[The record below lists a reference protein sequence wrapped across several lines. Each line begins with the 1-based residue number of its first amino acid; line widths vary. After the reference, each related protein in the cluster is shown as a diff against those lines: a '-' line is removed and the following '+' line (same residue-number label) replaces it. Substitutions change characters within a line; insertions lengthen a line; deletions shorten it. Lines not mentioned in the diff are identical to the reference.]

1 MDFDQTN
8 LFADKS
14 APICAI
20 PISQAF
26 AGLSDEEKIFAHHMC
41 RASFHGTRIL
51 LRQTSQ
57 ESEAIYDLII
67 SLYRAGNGDW
77 EELGGRTNVSNED
90 VDDFLDYASM
100 FLGNVGN
107 YRSTGDTKFI
117 PRICRSTL
125 KQLCSVN
132 SETEALFEAA
142 SQGMYSTM
150 PYKYGYPEDITS
162 SSGYYPGDNPISKV
176 EIDSIQRFLQDNNI
190 LPENTRVSKIAQDD
204 TAEFAAFSLHLASA
218 TSLWEPELVTPTFL
232 DLPENPPISVQSGD
246 FADCL
251 EKVIAELQCATLNCT
266 NPVTLSM
273 IDSLVESFRSG
284 NHNEFK
290 AAQTNWVLDRS
301 PNVETVIGFIETY
314 QDPHGVRGA
323 WEGIVAIVNKE
334 QTRKFSELV
343 DSSPQLIPLLPWNG
357 LPGGVEDGLTSIFEN
372 ETFQKPD
379 FTSVDT
385 LGFVKSESPAGLNL
399 PNFEEICQNFGFK
412 NLQFGNVNNANPPDE
427 SMPFIMDH
435 EQEFLRQNREMAFE
449 VIVACHELLG
459 HGSGRLLVEES
470 AGKFNFPI
478 DERPLNPLTNQP
490 VSSWYKPGETWSNVF
505 GADANA
511 IEECRADGVA
521 LLLLTEERVLGI
533 FGYTENLNSRYLA
546 SNVMYSGYLI
556 TLFSALKG
564 LSRWNPETKGKFALL
579 KCLMECGDGLL
590 EMLEIDNGLKIRLDR
605 SKIKS
610 HAVPALSRFLLH
622 LQTYKS
628 TANVKDGVAFLNR
641 YTDVD
646 TRFANYRD
654 IVVREEPLRTQYV
667 QPNTFRRKDD
677 IFLQEYPASK
687 QGLIQSWA
695 ERDI

>member
-1 MDFDQTN
+1 MMAFDQTN

-20 PISQAF
+20 PISQVF

-67 SLYRAGNGDW
+67 SLYRAADGDW
-77 EELGGRTNVSNED
+77 EELGGRLNVSHED
-90 VDDFLDYASM
+90 IDDFLDYASM
-100 FLGNVGN
+100 FLENVGN

-125 KQLCSVN
+125 QQLCSVN

-150 PYKYGYPEDITS
+150 PYKYGYPEDIAS

-190 LPENTRVSKIAQDD
+190 LPENKRVSKITLDD

-218 TSLWEPELVTPTFL
+218 TLLWEPELVTPTFL

-251 EKVIAELQCATLNCT
+251 EKVIAELQRATFNCT
-266 NPVTLSM
+266 NSVTLSM
-273 IDSLVESFRSG
+273 INSLVESFRSG

-290 AAQTNWVLDRS
+290 AAQMNWVLDRS

-323 WEGIVAIVNKE
+323 WEGIVAIFNKE

-357 LPGGVEDGLTSIFEN
+357 QPGGVEDGLTSIFET
-372 ETFQKPD
+372 ETFQKTR
-379 FTSVDT
+379 FRQRRQSMGFSIT
-385 LGFVKSESPAGLNL
+385 LTIDYQ
-399 PNFEEICQNFGFK
+399 FEEICQNVGFK
-412 NLQFGNVNNANPPDE
+412 NLQFGNVNNANPPNE

-435 EQEFLRQNREMAFE
+435 ELEFLRQHREMAFE

-470 AGKFNFPI
+470 PGKFNFPI
-478 DERPLNPLTNQP
+478 DDRPLNPLTSQP

-505 GADANA
+505 AADANA

-533 FGYTENLNSRYLA
+533 FGYTENSRYLA
-546 SNVMYSGYLI
+546 SDVIYSGYLI
-556 TLFSALKG
+556 TMFSALKG
-564 LSRWNPETKGKFALL
+564 LSRWNPETKKWGQSHARGKFALL

-590 EMLEIDNGLKIRLDR
+590 EILEIDNGLKIRLDR
-605 SKIKS
+605 SKIRS
-610 HAVPALSRFLLH
+610 HAMPALSSFLLH

-628 TANVKDGVAFLNR
+628 TANVEDGVAFLNR

-646 TRFANYRD
+646 TRFALYRD
-654 IVVREEPLRTQYV
+654 IVVREEPLRTQ
-667 QPNTFRRKDD
+667 N
-677 IFLQEYPASK
+677 
-687 QGLIQSWA
+687 IQLA
-695 ERDI
+695 NRV

>member
-1 MDFDQTN
+1 
-8 LFADKS
+8 
-14 APICAI
+14 
-20 PISQAF
+20 
-26 AGLSDEEKIFAHHMC
+26 MC

-51 LRQTSQ
+51 LQQTSK

-67 SLYRAGNGDW
+67 SLYRAVNGDW
-77 EELGGRTNVSNED
+77 KELGGRMNVRNED
-90 VDDFLDYASM
+90 VEDFLDYASM

-125 KQLCSVN
+125 QQLCSVN
-132 SETEALFEAA
+132 SETEALFDAA
-142 SQGMYSTM
+142 SQGMYSTR
-150 PYKYGYPEDITS
+150 PYKYGYPEDIAS
-162 SSGYYPGDNPISKV
+162 SSGYYPGDNPLSKA
-176 EIDSIQRFLQDNNI
+176 EIDSVQRFVQDNKI
-190 LPENTRVSKIAQDD
+190 LPENTRVSKITLDD
-204 TAEFAAFSLHLASA
+204 TPDFAAFSLHLASA

-232 DLPENPPISVQSGD
+232 DLPDNPPISIQSGD

-251 EKVIAELQCATLNCT
+251 EKVIVELQCATSNCT
-266 NPVTLSM
+266 NPITLSM
-273 IDSLVESFRSG
+273 ISSLVESFRFG

-290 AAQTNWVLDRS
+290 AAQTHWVLDRS
-301 PNVETVIGFIETY
+301 PTVETIIGFIETY
-314 QDPHGVRGA
+314 QDPHGVRAA

-357 LPGGVEDGLTSIFEN
+357 QPGGVEDGLTSIFEN

-399 PNFEEICQNFGFK
+399 PNFEEICQNVGFK
-412 NLQFGNVNNANPPDE
+412 NLQFGNVNNANPPNE
-427 SMPFIMDH
+427 SMPFIMEQ
-435 EQEFLRQNREMAFE
+435 EQEFLRQHREIAFE

-470 AGKFNFPI
+470 PGKFNFPI
-478 DERPLNPLTNQP
+478 NDRPLDPLTREP
-490 VSSWYKPGETWSNVF
+490 ISSWYKPGETWSNVF

-521 LLLLTEERVLGI
+521 LLLLTEERVLEI
-533 FGYTENLNSRYLA
+533 FGYTENSKYLA
-546 SNVMYSGYLI
+546 SD
-556 TLFSALKG
+556 ALKG
-564 LSRWNPETKGKFALL
+564 LSRWNPKTKKWGQSHARGKFALL

-590 EMLEIDNGLKIRLDR
+590 EILEIDNGLKIRLDR
-605 SKIKS
+605 SKIRS

-628 TANVKDGVAFLNR
+628 TANVEDGVAFLNR

-646 TRFANYRD
+646 TRFAHYRN
-654 IVVREEPLRTQYV
+654 IVVREEPLRTQNI
-667 QPNTFRRKDD
+667 QPANRV
-677 IFLQEYPASK
+677 
-687 QGLIQSWA
+687 
-695 ERDI
+695 